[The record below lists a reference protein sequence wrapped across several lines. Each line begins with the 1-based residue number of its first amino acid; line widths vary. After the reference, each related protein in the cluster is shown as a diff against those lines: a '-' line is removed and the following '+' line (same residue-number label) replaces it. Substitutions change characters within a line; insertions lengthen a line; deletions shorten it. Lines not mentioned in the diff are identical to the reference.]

1 MSSILFIRTSRVVP
15 FLTVIAAATAVPL
28 SVEAQVR
35 RTTFEA
41 PGRYVTVEAL
51 RDDVIHFEFGTGTPP
66 AADSPIET
74 TMMVHKRDYTGPQS
88 FSATARSIATADV
101 ELTVDAVTA
110 CMTAVS
116 LPSRAGLGAFCPA
129 NLDRETSG
137 LTITRERTGHV
148 YGLGEQFT
156 DVGNP
161 DGDWVGRERVPGDP
175 FGNKMV
181 GFNGGAVGNAM
192 FPIMYAVGD
201 GGLNYALFFD
211 NVYAQRW
218 DFRTDPWTVE
228 ARGPLRGYLIFGP
241 DLPDL
246 RSDYLELVGRPPVP
260 PKKAFGL
267 WVSEYGFDNWS
278 ELDGKLGSL
287 RAAAFPVDGV
297 VMDLQWFGGI
307 RSESDSTSM
316 GRVAWDEATFP
327 DPAGKIT
334 QLRNEHGLGLI
345 LIEESYIGR
354 ALSEHTELERRGF
367 LARQSADGPATYI
380 DYNPWWGKGG
390 MIDWTS
396 DSAGVF
402 WHDWKRQP
410 LVAMGVLGHWTDLGE
425 PELYDSTSW
434 YHGVKPGRHRHAD
447 VHNLYNLKW
456 SESIFEGYRRHSV
469 PRRPF
474 ILTRSGTSGTQR
486 FGTALWSGDIGAN
499 LSSLAT
505 HMNAQ
510 MHMSMSGVDYFA
522 SDIGGF
528 HRAALD
534 GDQNEMYTQ
543 WFANGALLDVPV
555 RPHTENLCNCKET
568 APDRIGDRTSNLA
581 NLRLRY
587 TLAPYYYSLAHR
599 AHRYGEPLLAPLV
612 HYYQNDTSVRTNGR
626 DKLIGRDLLVATVA
640 RHGDTIRDVYL
651 PRGRWVDYYT
661 NQSHSSAGELLRGVP
676 LYRDSLFRLPL
687 FARAGAIIPQM
698 HVDEK
703 TMNVEGR
710 RTDGSRRDELLLRVY
725 ADSQESSFTLYEDD
739 GWSVAYESDSVAT
752 TRITQQRRPGSAVVT
767 IAAREGAY
775 AGAIAQRGNVVHL
788 IADGPAVTS
797 VTLNGAALRRHATR
811 SAFESAPSGWYV
823 ADRVVVAK
831 TGELAV
837 EQQKRLEFR
846 FPQR

>member
-1 MSSILFIRTSRVVP
+1 MSSFASGRQTHLVLFIILLSASASIPSR
-15 FLTVIAAATAVPL
+15 A
-28 SVEAQVR
+28 EAQVR
-35 RTTFEA
+35 RTTFQA
-41 PGRYVTVEAL
+41 PGRYVVVETL
-51 RDDVIHFEFGTGTPP
+51 RDDLVHFEFGAGTPP
-66 AADSPIET
+66 PADSPIET
-74 TMMVHKRDYTGPQS
+74 TMMVYKRDYPGPRS
-88 FSATARSIATADV
+88 FSATSGGVATAEV
-101 ELTVDAVTA
+101 ELRVDAETLCVTA
-110 CMTAVS
+110 AS
-116 LPSRAGLGAFCPA
+116 LPARAVLSTVCPA
-129 NLDRETSG
+129 NIEHDTRG
-137 LTITRERTGHV
+137 LTITRERIGNV

-156 DVGNP
+156 EVGNP
-161 DGDWVGRERVPGDP
+161 DGDWLGKERVPGDA

-192 FPIMYAVGD
+192 FPIMYAVGEA
-201 GGLNYALFFD
+201 GLNYGLFLD

-218 DFRTDPWTVE
+218 DFRSDPWTVE
-228 ARGPLRGYLIFGP
+228 ARGPIRGYLILGP

-246 RSDYLELVGRPPVP
+246 RTDYLELVGRPPVP
-260 PKKAFGL
+260 PRKAFGL
-267 WVSEYGFDNWS
+267 WVSEYGFDDWN
-278 ELDGKLGSL
+278 ELDGKLASL
-287 RAAAFPVDGV
+287 RAATFPVDGF

-327 DPAGKIT
+327 DPAGKIER
-334 QLRNEHGLGLI
+334 LRDDHGVGLI

-354 ALSEHTELERRGF
+354 ALAEHTELEKRGF
-367 LARQSADGPATYI
+367 LARQSAGGPATYI

-390 MIDWTS
+390 MIDWTN

-434 YHGVKPGRHRHAD
+434 YHGVEPGRHRHAD

-456 SESIFEGYRRHSV
+456 SESIFEAYRRHSV

-534 GDQNEMYTQ
+534 GDQDEMYTQ

-568 APDRIGDRTSNLA
+568 APDRIGHRASNLA

-587 TLAPYYYSLAHR
+587 ALAPYYYSLAHR
-599 AHRYGEPLLAPLV
+599 AHRYAEPVIAPLV
-612 HYYQNDTSVRTNGR
+612 HYYQNDTNVRTNGS

-640 RHGDTIRDVYL
+640 HHGDSTRDVYL
-651 PRGRWVDYYT
+651 PRGRWFDYYSS
-661 NQSHSSAGELLRGVP
+661 QSHSGAGDWLRGVP

-687 FARAGAIIPQM
+687 FVRAGAIIPQM

-703 TMNVEGR
+703 TMNVDGR

-725 ADSQESSFTLYEDD
+725 ADSQESSFVLYEDD
-739 GWSVAYESDSVAT
+739 GWSVAYQSDSVAT
-752 TRITQQRRPGSAVVT
+752 TTITQQLRPGGAAVA
-767 IAAREGAY
+767 IAARQGAY
-775 AGAIAQRGNVVHL
+775 AGAPARRNNVVHL
-788 IADGPAVTS
+788 IADAPDVTS
-797 VTLNGAALRRHATR
+797 VSLNGTPLRRRATE
-811 SAFESAPSGWYV
+811 SEFESAASGWYV
-823 ADRVVVAK
+823 AGPVVVVK
-831 TGELAV
+831 SGELPV
-837 EQQKRLEFR
+837 EQEKRLEFR
-846 FPQR
+846 FRAR

>member
-1 MSSILFIRTSRVVP
+1 MRSIASGRTTHAVLFLALLAVSAGVP
-15 FLTVIAAATAVPL
+15 AVT
-28 SVEAQVR
+28 EAQVR
-35 RTTFEA
+35 RNTFQA
-41 PGRYVTVEAL
+41 PDRYVVLETL
-51 RDDVIHFEFGTGTPP
+51 RDDLIHFEFGTGTPP
-66 AADSPIET
+66 GADSPIET
-74 TMMVHKRDYTGPQS
+74 TMMVHKRDYTGPRT
-88 FSATARSIATADV
+88 FSVTASGIATAEV
-101 ELTVDAVTA
+101 ELTVDPATLCVTA
-110 CMTAVS
+110 AA
-116 LPSRAGLGAFCPA
+116 LPASAALATVCPA
-129 NLDRETSG
+129 NLDRETRG
-137 LTITRERTGHV
+137 LTITRERVGNV

-156 DVGNP
+156 EPGNP
-161 DGDWVGRERVPGDP
+161 DGDWVGRERVPGDA

-201 GGLNYALFFD
+201 AGLNYGLFFD

-218 DFRTDPWTVE
+218 DFRSDPWTVE
-228 ARGPLRGYLIFGP
+228 ARGPLRGYLIHGP

-267 WVSEYGFDNWS
+267 WVSEYGFDNWN
-278 ELDGKLGSL
+278 ELDSKLASL
-287 RAAAFPVDGV
+287 REASFPVDGF

-307 RSESDSTSM
+307 RSDSDSTSM

-327 DPAGKIT
+327 DPAGKIVR
-334 QLRNEHGLGLI
+334 LRDEHGVGLI

-354 ALSEHTELERRGF
+354 ALAEHTELERRGF
-367 LARQSADGPATYI
+367 LARQSAGGPATYI

-390 MIDWTS
+390 MIDWTN

-410 LVAMGVLGHWTDLGE
+410 LVSMDVLGHWTDLGE

-434 YHGVKPGRHRHAD
+434 YHGVEPGRHRHAD

-456 SESIFEGYRRHSV
+456 SESIFESYRRHSIA
-469 PRRPF
+469 RRPF

-534 GDQNEMYTQ
+534 GDQDEMYTQ

-568 APDRIGDRTSNLA
+568 APDRIGHRASNLA

-587 TLAPYYYSLAHR
+587 ALTPYYYSLAHR
-599 AHRYGEPLLAPLV
+599 AYREGEALVAPLV
-612 HYYQNDTSVRTNGR
+612 HYYQSDTNVRTNGG
-626 DKLIGRDLLVATVA
+626 DKMIGRDLLVATVA
-640 RHGDTIRDVYL
+640 RHGDTTRDVYL
-651 PRGRWVDYYT
+651 PRGRWIDYYT
-661 NQSHSSAGELLRGVP
+661 NQSHSSSGGWLRSVP

-687 FARAGAIIPQM
+687 FARAGAIVPQM
-698 HVDEK
+698 HVDAK
-703 TMNVEGR
+703 TMTVEGR
-710 RTDGSRRDELLLRVY
+710 RTDGSRRDELLVRVY
-725 ADSQESSFTLYEDD
+725 ADSQESSFILYEDD
-739 GWSVAYESDSVAT
+739 GWSVAYQSDSVAT
-752 TRITQQRRPGSAVVT
+752 TRISQQMRPGTAVVT
-767 IAAREGAY
+767 IAATEGAY
-775 AGAIAQRGNVVHL
+775 TGAATQRNNVVQL
-788 IADGPAVTS
+788 VADASDVTA
-797 VTLNGAALRRHATR
+797 VTLNGSPLRRHA
-811 SAFESAPSGWYV
+811 SQSVFDNAQSGWYV

-831 TGELAV
+831 SGERPV
-837 EQQKRLEFR
+837 EQEKRLEFR
-846 FPQR
+846 LQR